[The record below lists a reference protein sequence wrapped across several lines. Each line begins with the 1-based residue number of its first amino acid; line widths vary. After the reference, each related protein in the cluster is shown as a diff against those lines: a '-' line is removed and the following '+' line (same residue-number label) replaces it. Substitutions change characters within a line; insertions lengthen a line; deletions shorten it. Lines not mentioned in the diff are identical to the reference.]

1 MVLDP
6 ATLALISAVIA
17 GLQVLAF
24 VVLARLNPEMRGVG
38 LWAWSSLAFAGSM
51 LMLVSRR
58 IVGEHPL
65 VYAAGMMAVTA
76 ALACTAVGA
85 AVFVGRRPR
94 FRGAILATLL
104 ILGVHAWCLFVD
116 PRPTARLACTAAIHV
131 VWLVAAA
138 NELFQERRP
147 GLLVSAR
154 FTGGVMLV
162 YASVVVLRSVLM
174 AGSNGPTAMFAPELP
189 QAIVFLGSIFWVV
202 SSTFGAILMINQRQ
216 ILAVRASADARLQ
229 AEESLRLA
237 ERQLAL
243 VREQRQRQ
251 DFVHDL
257 HDGVGAATVNV
268 AHLVALLKSR
278 GVADTEVLEH
288 LEHAAVEGAREL
300 RRLMNA
306 VDEGH
311 VRWTDW
317 LHDLRNHAEQ
327 TLGARGIALA
337 WKMAVGPPHAS
348 IDSAA
353 AALSFGRA
361 VREAVANVAKH
372 SRATRALISI
382 RFHRGA
388 VGLSVRDD
396 GVGCAEKLAASTG
409 GGRHGLVGM
418 ERRVRSCGG
427 RMRLSCSTGAA
438 SRGTSVRF
446 VVPLPLSLVGS
457 DSAASPIPSARL
469 PAGRAGLP
477 ADQRGR

>member
-24 VVLARLNPEMRGVG
+24 IVLARLNPEMRGVR
-38 LWAWSSLAFAGSM
+38 LWAWSSLASAASM
-51 LMLVSRR
+51 IVLVSRR

-65 VYAAGMMAVTA
+65 VYAAGFLAVTA

-94 FRGAILATLL
+94 FRIPILATPV
-104 ILGVHAWCLFVD
+104 ILGIHAWFLFVT
-116 PRPTARLACTAAIHV
+116 PQPYVRIVCTAAMYT

-138 NELFQERRP
+138 HELFQERRS
-147 GLLVSAR
+147 GLLVSSR
-154 FTGGVMLV
+154 FTGGVMLA
-162 YASVVVLRSVLM
+162 YAAAVVLRSLLM
-174 AGSNGPTAMFAPELP
+174 VTGEGSIDMFARELP
-189 QAIVFLGSIFWVV
+189 QVIAFLGTMFWVV
-202 SSTFGAILMINQRQ
+202 SFTFGAILMINQRQ
-216 ILAVRASADARLQ
+216 ILSVRDSADARLQ

-243 VREQRQRQ
+243 VREHRQRK

-268 AHLVALLKSR
+268 AHLVDLLKAN

-288 LEHAAVEGAREL
+288 LEHAAVEGTREL

-306 VDEGH
+306 VDEGQ

-317 LHDLRNHAEQ
+317 LHDLRTYAEQ

-337 WKMAVGPPHAS
+337 WRTVGSQPVAS

-372 SRATRALISI
+372 SRADRCLITI
-382 RFHRGA
+382 RFRPGA
-388 VGLSVRDD
+388 AGVLVRDD
-396 GVGCAEKLAASTG
+396 GVGFMEGTPASAG
-409 GGRHGLVGM
+409 GSRHGLVGM

-427 RMRLSCSTGAA
+427 RLRLGHSPGVALRGA
-438 SRGTSVRF
+438 RVCI
-446 VVPLPLSLVGS
+446 VVPLPLSLVGA
-457 DSAASPIPSARL
+457 DAASPSAS
-469 PAGRAGLP
+469 PPEDRA
-477 ADQRGR
+477 DR

>member
-1 MVLDP
+1 MALDP

-24 VVLARLNPEMRGVG
+24 VVLARLNPEMRGVR
-38 LWAWSSLAFAGSM
+38 LWAWSSLASAGSM
-51 LMLVSRR
+51 LVLVSRR
-58 IVGEHPL
+58 IIGEHPL
-65 VYAAGMMAVTA
+65 LNGVGFLAVTA

-94 FRGAILATLL
+94 FRIPVAATPV
-104 ILGVHAWCLFVD
+104 ILGVHAWYLLVD
-116 PRPTARLACTAAIHV
+116 PRPTVRIACTAAMYV

-138 NELFQERRP
+138 NELFHERQP
-147 GLLVSAR
+147 GLLVSSR

-162 YASVVVLRSVLM
+162 YAATVLLRSALMM
-174 AGSNGPTAMFAPELP
+174 AGDGSTDLFARELP
-189 QAIVFLGSIFWVV
+189 QVIVFLATIFWVV
-202 SSTFGAILMINQRQ
+202 SFTFGVILMIDQRQ
-216 ILAVRASADARLQ
+216 ILFLKESADARLQ

-243 VREQRQRQ
+243 VREQRQRK

-268 AHLVALLKSR
+268 AHLVDLLKAR

-306 VDEGH
+306 VDEGQVH
-311 VRWTDW
+311 WTDW
-317 LHDLRNHAEQ
+317 LHDLRTHAEQ

-337 WKMAVGPPHAS
+337 WRVAGVPPVAS
-348 IDSAA
+348 IESAA

-372 SRATRALISI
+372 SRANRATISI
-382 RFHRGA
+382 RFHPGA
-388 VGLSVRDD
+388 VAVRVRDD
-396 GVGCAEKLAASTG
+396 GVGFPESPSGVQPA
-409 GGRHGLVGM
+409 GRHGLAGM

-427 RMRLSCSTGAA
+427 RLRLSRPSAA
-438 SRGTSVRF
+438 GSRGASVYM
-446 VVPLPLSLVGS
+446 VVPLPLTLGS
-457 DSAASPIPSARL
+457 
-469 PAGRAGLP
+469 G
-477 ADQRGR
+477 Q

>member
-24 VVLARLNPEMRGVG
+24 VVLARLNPEMRGVR
-38 LWAWSSLAFAGSM
+38 LWAWSSLASAGSM
-51 LMLVSRR
+51 LVLVSRR
-58 IVGEHPL
+58 IIGEHPL
-65 VYAAGMMAVTA
+65 LYAAGFLAVTA

-94 FRGAILATLL
+94 FRILFFLATPV
-104 ILGVHAWCLFVD
+104 ILCVHAWYLLVD
-116 PRPTARLACTAAIHV
+116 PQPAVRIACTAAMYS

-138 NELFQERRP
+138 NELFHERQP
-147 GLLVSAR
+147 GLLVSSR
-154 FTGGVMLV
+154 FTGGVMLA
-162 YASVVVLRSVLM
+162 YAAVVVLRSVLM
-174 AGSNGPTAMFAPELP
+174 AAGDGPTTMFARELP
-189 QAIVFLGSIFWVV
+189 QVIAFLGTIFWVV
-202 SSTFGAILMINQRQ
+202 SFTFGVILMINQRQ
-216 ILAVRASADARLQ
+216 ILSVRESADARLQ

-243 VREQRQRQ
+243 VREQRQRK

-268 AHLVALLKSR
+268 AHLVDLLKAR

-306 VDEGH
+306 VDEGQ
-311 VRWTDW
+311 VRWADW
-317 LHDLRNHAEQ
+317 LHDLRTHAEQ
-327 TLGARGIALA
+327 TTGARGIALA
-337 WKMAVGPPHAS
+337 WRVVGAQSVAPIA
-348 IDSAA
+348 SAA
-353 AALSFGRA
+353 AALSLGRA

-372 SRATRALISI
+372 SRANRCVISI
-382 RFHRGA
+382 RFRSGA
-388 VGLSVRDD
+388 VAIRVRDD
-396 GVGCAEKLAASTG
+396 GVGFPAGLPGAAG
-409 GGRHGLVGM
+409 GRRHGLVGM

-427 RMRLSCSTGAA
+427 RLRLGRASGAA
-438 SRGTSVRF
+438 SRGARVCI

-457 DSAASPIPSARL
+457 EDTTPSASPPED
-469 PAGRAGLP
+469 RA
-477 ADQRGR
+477 DR